1 MYLYH
6 IKLFNH
12 DHLMIEQRYFLQ
24 ELMITGLHITGCIG
38 EIVLEILEVR
48 IFETVYIGKEIEVN
62 M

>member
-24 ELMITGLHITGCIG
+24 ELVITGLHITACIG